1 MKSIEQYENK
11 FNENKERL
19 ELVRIE
25 KAKQREKE
33 LESTFFLLEEQFI
46 KTINYFLID
55 EYEDDQ
61 RPINDDMSMSEMS
74 NTTFDNESNAGSVRS
89 STSTVNTQFSK

>member
-1 MKSIEQYENK
+1 MRLKAINRFDFFETNLTPGLKTNQSDLMKSIEQYENK

-33 LESTFFLLEEQFI
+33 LESMNFI
-46 KTINYFLID
+46 RKIIHNIL
-55 EYEDDQ
+55 
-61 RPINDDMSMSEMS
+61 
-74 NTTFDNESNAGSVRS
+74 
-89 STSTVNTQFSK
+89 